1 MLDADAYGFFREAP
15 DQAAPRFRTL
25 LESGGTVDPMDLY
38 VAFRGRQPQP
48 EALLR
53 RAGLLN
59 PTA

>member
-1 MLDADAYGFFREAP
+1 
-15 DQAAPRFRTL
+15 L

-59 PTA
+59 PTE